1 MVPLSHEF
9 DWDNHNEQHLGDH
22 GVSRTDAED
31 VLSGDHVLV
40 EFQMEDDE
48 QRWLAVG
55 ATRAGRILV
64 IVFAVRNEAIRPIT
78 GWEADRSTA
87 KIYLEQW
94 GME

>member
-1 MVPLSHEF
+1 MPSSHEF
-9 DWDNHNEQHLGDH
+9 DWDNHNERHLADH

-31 VLSGDHVLV
+31 VLSGNHVLL

-64 IVFAVRNEAIRPIT
+64 IVFAIRNDALRPIT

-87 KIYLEQW
+87 EIYLEQW
-94 GME
+94 GRE